1 MANANWNDPQLSST
15 YTDFVSEVKDRDED
29 VATQFQ
35 STSATNIPTNAVQWD
50 ASAGRWKKYTGTTW
64 GELTTNY
71 KLTSVEVT
79 GTTKP
84 ANGLYLPQASVGLDK
99 NLTFTSNSTERLRFS
114 SAGAFGLG
122 GENYGTAGQAITSN
136 GNSSAP
142 TWQTPWL
149 FVSTAVICDRR
160 DTTQDGGDF
169 TSGAWQTRDL
179 NTTIFDADGIVTLSS
194 NQFTLGVGTYIIE
207 FSAPAYDVGTHQA
220 RLYNVTAGATVAA
233 NNGNNETIAGNGI
246 SQALYTNTTYFS
258 TSIAA
263 GTGRVKVLSGT
274 RTFEVQHKS
283 SNTKTVTGFG
293 RASDMGED
301 EIYTVVKIYKEAG

>member
-84 ANGLYLPQASVGLDK
+84 ANGLYLPTA
-99 NLTFTSNSTERLRFS
+99 NTPTFTSNSTERLRFS
-114 SAGAFGLG
+114 SAGAFGLSG
-122 GENYGTAGQAITSN
+122 ANYGTAGQAITSN
-136 GNSSAP
+136 GNGSAP

-149 FVSTAVICDRR
+149 FVSTAVICDLKA
-160 DTTQDGGDF
+160 TTVDGGDF

-194 NQFTLGVGTYIIE
+194 NQFTLGVGSYVIE
-207 FSAPAYDVGTHQA
+207 FSAPAYDVNYNQA
-220 RLYNVTAGATVAA
+220 RLFDVTAGQTVASFT
-233 NNGNNETIAGNGI
+233 GIPGNGI
-246 SQALYTNTTYFS
+246 SQAARANSSYNESS
-258 TSIAA
+258 TAK
-263 GTGRVKVLSGT
+263 GTARVTVSSGT
-274 RTFEVQHKS
+274 RTYEVQHKCS
-283 SNTKTVTGFG
+283 SSRTITGFG
-293 RASDMGED
+293 IASDMGED

>member
-15 YTDFVSEVKDRDED
+15 YTNFVSEVKDRDED

-50 ASAGRWKKYTGTTW
+50 ASAGRWKKYTGTIW

-84 ANGLYLPQASVGLDK
+84 ANGLYLPTT
-99 NLTFTSNSTERLRFS
+99 NTPTFTSDSTERLRFS
-114 SAGAFGLG
+114 SAGAFGLSG
-122 GENYGTAGQAITSN
+122 ANYGTAGQAITSN
-136 GNSSAP
+136 GTSSAP

-149 FVSTAVICDRR
+149 FVSTAVICDLKA
-160 DTTQDGGDF
+160 TTVDGGTF
-169 TSGAWQTRDL
+169 TSGAWRTRDL

-194 NQFTLGVGTYIIE
+194 NEFTLGVGSYVIE
-207 FSAPAYDVGTHQA
+207 FSAPAFGVSTHQA
-220 RLYNVTAGATVAA
+220 RLFDVTAGATVAS
-233 NNGNNETIAGNGI
+233 NTGIAGNGI
-246 SQALYTNTTYFS
+246 SQAMISNTTSPTTNCAVGTARVTISSGTNTYRLQHKCNS
-258 TSIAA
+258 
-263 GTGRVKVLSGT
+263 T
-274 RTFEVQHKS
+274 RTTQ
-283 SNTKTVTGFG
+283 GFG

>member
-15 YTDFVSEVKDRDED
+15 YTDFISEVKNRDED

-35 STSATNIPTNAVQWD
+35 NTTATNIPTNAVQWD
-50 ASAGRWKKYTGTTW
+50 ASAGRWKKYTGTIW

-114 SAGAFGLG
+114 SAGAFGLS

-136 GNSSAP
+136 GTSSAP

-149 FVSTAVICDRR
+149 FVSTAVICDLK

-169 TSGAWQTRDL
+169 TSGAWQTREL
-179 NTTIFDADGIVTLSS
+179 NSTIFDADGIVTLSS
-194 NQFTLGVGTYIIE
+194 NEFTLGVGSYVIE
-207 FSAPAYDVGTHQA
+207 FSAPAYDVGNHQA
-220 RLYNVTAGATVAA
+220 RLFDVTAGATVAS
-233 NNGNNETIAGNGI
+233 NTGIAGNGI
-246 SQALYTNTTYFS
+246 SQVAWSNTNDPSTTC
-258 TSIAA
+258 AV
-263 GTGRVKVLSGT
+263 GTARVTVSSGT
-274 RTFEVQHKS
+274 KTYRVEHKCNS
-283 SNTKTVTGFG
+283 SRGIFGFG
-293 RASDMGED
+293 RATDMGED
-301 EIYTVVKIYKEAG
+301 EIYTLVKIYKEAG